1 MVAGLAAISPR
12 RACAGLGWLGG
23 IAIAT
28 AFAWW
33 AVLFP
38 SVVANTGL
46 SFAEALPCVASN
58 SQLCELET
66 TLCGARHL
74 FGITSYSP
82 TLFCCGVALLS
93 ASLLAGNILLQT
105 RR

>member
-1 MVAGLAAISPR
+1 MVAGLAGIAPR
-12 RACAGLGWLGG
+12 RACAVLGWLGG
-23 IAIAT
+23 ISIAL

-33 AVLFP
+33 AALFP

-46 SFAEALPCVASN
+46 SFAEAAPCVASN
-58 SQLCELET
+58 SQLCELAAA
-66 TLCGARHL
+66 LCGAPHL

-82 TLFCCGVALLS
+82 ALFWCGVALLS
-93 ASLLAGNILLQT
+93 AGLLAGGILPQA

>member
-1 MVAGLAAISPR
+1 MVAGVASISLRLACS
-12 RACAGLGWLGG
+12 GLGWLGG
-23 IAIAT
+23 TVIAT

-46 SFAEALPCVASN
+46 TFGEAVPCVVSN
-58 SQLCELET
+58 SQVCELET
-66 TLCGARHL
+66 ALCGARHL

-82 TLFCCGVALLS
+82 TLFWYGAALLC
-93 ASLLAGNILLQT
+93 ASLLAGCILPQT

>member
-1 MVAGLAAISPR
+1 MVTGLAGISPR
-12 RACAGLGWLGG
+12 LACAGLGWLGG
-23 IAIAT
+23 FAIGT
-28 AFAWW
+28 ALAWW

-46 SFAEALPCVASN
+46 TFGEAVPCVAST

-66 TLCGARHL
+66 KLCGVRHL

-82 TLFCCGVALLS
+82 TLFWCGAALLS
-93 ASLLAGNILLQT
+93 ASLLVGCILPQT
-105 RR
+105 PR

>member
-1 MVAGLAAISPR
+1 MVAGLAGLSPR

-33 AVLFP
+33 AILFP

-46 SFAEALPCVASN
+46 TFSEAVPCVASN
-58 SQLCELET
+58 SQLCQLET
-66 TLCGARHL
+66 ALCGARHL

-82 TLFCCGVALLS
+82 TLFWCGVALLS
-93 ASLLAGNILLQT
+93 ASLLAGSTLPQT

>member
-1 MVAGLAAISPR
+1 MVVGLIDISLR
-12 RACAGLGWLGG
+12 LVCVGVGWLGG

-46 SFAEALPCVASN
+46 TFVEAVPCVASN

-66 TLCGARHL
+66 ALCGARHL
-74 FGITSYSP
+74 FGISFYSP
-82 TLFCCGVALLS
+82 TLFWCGAALLS
-93 ASLLAGNILLQT
+93 ASLLVGSILSPT
-105 RR
+105 RC

>member
-1 MVAGLAAISPR
+1 MVAGLAGISPR
-12 RACAGLGWLGG
+12 IACAGLRWLGG

-46 SFAEALPCVASN
+46 TFVEAMPCIASN

-66 TLCGARHL
+66 ALCGSRHL

-82 TLFCCGVALLS
+82 TLFWCGTALLS
-93 ASLLAGNILLQT
+93 ASLLVGSILPQT
-105 RR
+105 RH

>member
-1 MVAGLAAISPR
+1 MVAGLAGFSLR
-12 RACAGLGWLGG
+12 LACAGLGWLGG
-23 IAIAT
+23 IVIAT

-33 AVLFP
+33 AMLFP

-46 SFAEALPCVASN
+46 TFGEAVPCVVSN

-66 TLCGARHL
+66 MLCGARHL
-74 FGITSYSP
+74 FGITHYSP
-82 TLFCCGVALLS
+82 TLFWCGAALLS
-93 ASLLAGNILLQT
+93 ASLLAGCILPQT

>member
-1 MVAGLAAISPR
+1 MVARLAVISPR
-12 RACAGLGWLGG
+12 RACAGLRWLGG

-33 AVLFP
+33 AMLFP

-46 SFAEALPCVASN
+46 TFGEAVPCVASN

-66 TLCGARHL
+66 ALCGAGHL

-82 TLFCCGVALLS
+82 TLLWCGVALLS
-93 ASLLAGNILLQT
+93 ASLLAGSLLPQT
-105 RR
+105 RH

>member
-1 MVAGLAAISPR
+1 MAGPSPR
-12 RACAGLGWLGG
+12 LARTALGWLGG
-23 IAIAT
+23 LVIAV

-33 AVLFP
+33 ATLFP

-46 SFAEALPCVASN
+46 TFLEAVPCAVSN
-58 SQLCELET
+58 SQLCELELS
-66 TLCGARHL
+66 LCGAPHL

-82 TLFCCGVALLS
+82 ALFWCGVALLS
-93 ASLLAGNILLQT
+93 ASLLASCISPPA

>member
-1 MVAGLAAISPR
+1 MVARLAVISPR

-33 AVLFP
+33 AMLFP

-46 SFAEALPCVASN
+46 TFGEAVPCVASN

-66 TLCGARHL
+66 ALCGAGHL

-82 TLFCCGVALLS
+82 TLLWCGVALLS
-93 ASLLAGNILLQT
+93 ASLLASSILPQT
-105 RR
+105 RH

>member
-1 MVAGLAAISPR
+1 VVATLVGISLR
-12 RACAGLGWLGG
+12 LVCAGLGWLGG

-33 AVLFP
+33 TVLFP

-46 SFAEALPCVASN
+46 TFVEAIPCVASN

-66 TLCGARHL
+66 ALCGARHL
-74 FGITSYSP
+74 FGISFYSP
-82 TLFCCGVALLS
+82 TLFWCGAALLS
-93 ASLLAGNILLQT
+93 ASLLVGSILPQT

>member
-1 MVAGLAAISPR
+1 MVARLAAISA
-12 RACAGLGWLGG
+12 RAVCALLGGLGG
-23 IAIAT
+23 IIVAT

-46 SFAEALPCVASN
+46 TFIEAVPCAVSS
-58 SQLCELET
+58 SQLCKLAT
-66 TLCGARHL
+66 ALCGVPHL

-82 TLFCCGVALLS
+82 VLFWCGVALLS
-93 ASLLAGNILLQT
+93 ASLLVGCIVPQT
-105 RR
+105 QR

>member
-1 MVAGLAAISPR
+1 MVALRGVSPR
-12 RACAGLGWLGG
+12 VAGSWLGWLGA

-33 AVLFP
+33 GVLFP

-46 SFAEALPCVASN
+46 TFGEAAPCVASN

-66 TLCGARHL
+66 ALCGARHL

-82 TLFCCGVALLS
+82 TLFWCGAALLS
-93 ASLLAGNILLQT
+93 ASLLAGSLLPQA

>member
-1 MVAGLAAISPR
+1 MVAELRGI
-12 RACAGLGWLGG
+12 CGGLGWLGAIT
-23 IAIAT
+23 IAA
-28 AFAWW
+28 ALAWW
-33 AVLFP
+33 GILFP

-46 SFAEALPCVASN
+46 SFGEALPCVASN

-82 TLFCCGVALLS
+82 TLFWCGAGLLS
-93 ASLLAGNILLQT
+93 LSLLAGSILPQAK
-105 RR
+105 R

>member
-1 MVAGLAAISPR
+1 MVAGPAGISPR
-12 RACAGLGWLGG
+12 LACTGLGWLGV

-33 AVLFP
+33 ALLFP

-46 SFAEALPCVASN
+46 TFGEAVPCVASR

-66 TLCGARHL
+66 ALCGARHL

-82 TLFCCGVALLS
+82 TLFWCGAALLS
-93 ASLLAGNILLQT
+93 TSLLAGSILPQT

>member
-1 MVAGLAAISPR
+1 MVAWLARFSLRLAF
-12 RACAGLGWLGG
+12 AVLGWLGG
-23 IAIAT
+23 LVIVT

-46 SFAEALPCVASN
+46 TFSEAMPCVISN
-58 SQLCELET
+58 SQLCKLESA
-66 TLCGARHL
+66 LCGARHL

-82 TLFCCGVALLS
+82 ALFWCGAALLS
-93 ASLLAGNILLQT
+93 GGLLGAYFLPRT